1 MGRLAAGVF
10 DHYICRRDDGLR
22 GRESDEIPMLLR
34 QALVEHGVDESSIE
48 VIPEEERAVQTALN
62 RAQRDDLLLIF
73 GDALER
79 CWKQITRFQPEVGK
93 AAQAQPVRRPAVV
106 VTQQEPD
113 LVSELESDETWIRDE
128 RGVRL
133 PRQAED

>member
-1 MGRLAAGVF
+1 
-10 DHYICRRDDGLR
+10 
-22 GRESDEIPMLLR
+22 MLLR

-62 RAQRDDLLLIF
+62 RAQRDDLVLIF

-79 CWKQITRFQPEVGK
+79 CWKQITRFQPEVAK
-93 AAQAQPVRRPAVV
+93 AAQVQPVRRPPVV
-106 VTQQEPD
+106 VTQQGPD
-113 LVSELESDETWIRDE
+113 LASELESDESWIRDE